1 MFDLQSLVSLL
12 IEVLPVREYQKIN
25 ELKCA
30 YYLKQDNITQDV
42 LLASFMDHSNA

>member
-12 IEVLPVREYQKIN
+12 IEVFRQRIPEN
-25 ELKCA
+25 KCA